1 MLCNTQ
7 GMPEKEE
14 YYYRMAEQNKVDGI
28 ICVTYQDVEPYVSE
42 NIPLI
47 SLDRHFHKKV
57 SCIREVFFEVQFREN
72 NGRF

>member
-1 MLCNTQ
+1 MVTIKDVAQ

-42 NIPLI
+42 I
-47 SLDRHFHKKV
+47 SLLSLWTDIFTKK
-57 SCIREVFFEVQFREN
+57 
-72 NGRF
+72 